1 MQRRTLLAGAL
12 ASGIGIAGCLDGL
25 DDGSGS
31 VDGSTDDGD
40 DENTGSDD
48 DGSDDG
54 DGADGDDPSGT
65 NVEEPIPEEPRVD
78 EPPHEIDRP
87 EPPDNSDDTWNEDYL
102 GEAMERTPS
111 LDVELLERLVFAD
124 EALPGATDSEYR
136 LTVATDADELGA
148 LIDSERTPDDALGA
162 IDDVD
167 FGERIAIVVHTGWGS
182 GSVGHRF
189 ARVEAVDASEADEP
203 FADNPHV
210 HLHGYYSAP
219 YVRTSDWTSRLS
231 ILTVERPDHD
241 VELARLS
248 LTVADDR
255 RVHVNSTEGV
265 VSLSDDEETDE

>member
-31 VDGSTDDGD
+31 VDGSTDDG
-40 DENTGSDD
+40 G
-48 DGSDDG
+48 
-54 DGADGDDPSGT
+54 SGT
-65 NVEEPIPEEPRVD
+65 DFDDPIPEESRVD

-87 EPPDNSDDTWNEDYL
+87 KSPNGSDDSWNDDYL

-111 LDVELLERLVFAD
+111 LDVELLEHLVFAD
-124 EALPGATDSEYR
+124 ERLPGDTDSEYR
-136 LTVATDADELGA
+136 LSVATDAEELDA
-148 LIDSERTPDDALGA
+148 LIDREPTPDDALAA

-167 FGERIAIVVHTGWGS
+167 FPERIAIAVHTGWGS

-189 ARVEAVDASEADEP
+189 ARVEAVDATEADEP
-203 FADNPHV
+203 FADHPHV

-219 YVRTSDWTSRLS
+219 YVRTDDWTSRLS
-231 ILTVERPDHD
+231 ILTIERPDHD

-265 VSLSDDEETDE
+265 VSLEDEETEE